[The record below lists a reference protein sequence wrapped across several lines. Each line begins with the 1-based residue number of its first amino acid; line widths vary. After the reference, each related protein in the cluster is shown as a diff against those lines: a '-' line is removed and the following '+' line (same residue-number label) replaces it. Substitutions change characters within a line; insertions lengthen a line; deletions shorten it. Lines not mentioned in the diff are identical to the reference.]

1 MAVFGAMIDVEIM
14 AFHTPFMGVEE
25 SPFGIKEFGKDATR
39 WLEGGS
45 QQ

>member
-1 MAVFGAMIDVEIM
+1 MVDIETT

-25 SPFGIKEFGKDATR
+25 SPFGIEEFVEDAAR

-45 QQ
+45 